1 MSKDINKVELSGELG
16 WEPRLDYSSK
26 GTARASSLLVVRDG
40 EYSGKPVSHRIRLT
54 FWGER
59 AEQFVNQG
67 YEKGDRVKVRGK
79 INVRRWKPQ
88 GSDQW
93 KEEVS
98 VVVFSWEG
106 EASGAQSMGE
116 ELTFND
122 GADVPF

>member
-40 EYSGKPVSHRIRLT
+40 EYNGKPVSHRIRLT

-67 YEKGDRVKVRGK
+67 YQKGDQIKVTGK
-79 INVRRWKPQ
+79 LTSRSWQ
-88 GSDQW
+88 TSDGQW
-93 KEEVS
+93 REEVS
-98 VVVFSWEG
+98 VTVFSWEG
-106 EASGAQSMGE
+106 EASGGSQSIGE
-116 ELTFND
+116 EVVPSFD
-122 GADVPF
+122 DDVPF